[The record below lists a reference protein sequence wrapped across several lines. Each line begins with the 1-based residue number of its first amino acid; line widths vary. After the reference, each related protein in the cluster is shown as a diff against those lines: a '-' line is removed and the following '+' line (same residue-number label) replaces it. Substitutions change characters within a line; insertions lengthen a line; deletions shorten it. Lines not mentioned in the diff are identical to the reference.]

1 MKHPVVSSKGGTAA
15 KRGIKLAKIEAVIFD
30 LGGVLIDVHLE
41 PLRRRLERRGLPDLA
56 EEIRRQPQAAL
67 LNSGRIGPQDFY
79 RWVEQ
84 RYALGLTFE
93 EFREAWCSIFSP
105 RPAMEE
111 LVRQLAGRVRLGLL
125 SDTDPMHWGHL
136 CRHYRFLE
144 LFPRPVLSF
153 QVGAV
158 KPLEVMYQ
166 AAAESVG
173 TAAERCFYTDDLP
186 ENVEGARRAGMRAV
200 LFESPAQ
207 IEQLLKEENLL
218 ETA

>member
-1 MKHPVVSSKGGTAA
+1 MKHPAVGRRCCC
-15 KRGIKLAKIEAVIFD
+15 KREIRLAKIEAVIFD
-30 LGGVLIDVHLE
+30 LGGVLIDVHPE
-41 PLRRRLERRGLPDLA
+41 PLRRRLESRGLPDLA
-56 EEIRRQPQAAL
+56 EEIRRQPQVSL
-67 LNSGRIGPQDFY
+67 LNSGQIRPEDFY

-125 SDTDPMHWGHL
+125 SDTDPMHWEYL

-158 KPLEVMYQ
+158 KPSATMYR

-173 TAAERCFYTDDLP
+173 RAAERCFYTDDLP
-186 ENVEGARRAGMRAV
+186 ENIEGARRAGMRAV
-200 LFESPAQ
+200 LFQSSAQ
-207 IEQLLKEENLL
+207 IEGLLKEENLL